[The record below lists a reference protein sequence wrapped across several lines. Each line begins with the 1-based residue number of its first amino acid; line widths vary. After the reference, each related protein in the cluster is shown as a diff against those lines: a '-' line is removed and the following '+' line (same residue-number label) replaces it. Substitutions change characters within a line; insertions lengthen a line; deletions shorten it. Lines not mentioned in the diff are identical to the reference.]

1 MPSLFSRLK
10 SLNPPTKIKVKSPQT
25 PYFEPISTPTWEDA
39 WARNSVEP
47 EEVQELLHACLLEVK
62 ARGLDT
68 PFVLLPYRPNSDTS
82 AVRTFIRHYFEQ
94 KLCGD
99 ELVQE
104 LRLTNP
110 LVLCSVMK
118 WCWSR
123 LTGGVVGWEAYEL
136 FRVGELDSNMARYSF
151 ATFVPLSVD
160 SDARSKII
168 FDFFDLLSAIAAHSK
183 ANGLGGRKLSRL
195 AGWWAFDQSEDG
207 NGFEGGYSKWTSAA
221 DATSH
226 LFFAYLRSLS
236 PDSSKGLSGI
246 SILPVSLQ
254 KLLEET
260 DYPPKPLKRMQSK
273 TPRVLMI
280 VETISPTPFS
290 LLRRA
295 NRFQYRDE
303 DKALMEFAEYIDP
316 VESLTDECRR
326 VLSLISSANQS
337 QAFSS
342 KDLEGMS
349 DISWSRFEDV
359 GFSDGFDI
367 KEEENGVSF
376 ARRYPQILEKTNLA
390 RNATGRPTTPSWAEF
405 LSSGFVNELKSV
417 PSPLLL
423 PPDLSLP
430 PITIRSQSSHSHS
443 VERDESVLEPGEL
456 ASIAKFYL
464 DDAFWWVWISS
475 LSAEESPERKAA
487 FGRCALVET
496 IIPNGRW
503 LLIEEKIKG
512 AVSAPV
518 EGAYIAEKKNF
529 WGRSKR
535 NKGSSRRR
543 SAGKPISGSTNNMSS
558 QSLHSKK
565 ASPNSDSHARIQ
577 AAAAKLQEEQN
588 NVQQQS
594 GLLVERTD
602 DTISMKTSSVF
613 TLQPMVISEASSAM
627 KWANKYDRD
636 TFRKSY
642 LANVNSGRGFAIS
655 PTSNEHPKSPDT
667 SGTMKNDAQS
677 ISSPYLQSLPEPSQ
691 ELTPNTTRFSTTP
704 HFTKY
709 QTKPSGEDVAT
720 ESQKA
725 QNRLQKVPSSVSGVR
740 PSIDEKALANE
751 GYQARKNS
759 KKNGSGGGFKKL
771 FGRNKAQNSKGTDC
785 SRPPQVTAG
794 REAMEQK
801 KKSKSIGRSLSGL
814 RKKSLSIS
822 EKRSGAPSPST
833 TGAAES
839 HEDKMNLSP
848 QPAPARILSPDDS
861 LSRLSTNEAREAQKA
876 FSSFDQGLPE
886 NGLEEG
892 KSRRDNDSYSDT
904 ASNTQW
910 EENEAINKPEDQLSH
925 LKEFDTEESEMKQSE
940 EQMKGENESGVAK
953 DEEEPNGE
961 ESIEVRVA
969 RIKARVAQLTGTST
983 PTPLSPSG
991 MHPIESED
999 QIKK

>member
-10 SLNPPTKIKVKSPQT
+10 SLNPPTKTKVKSPLT
-25 PYFEPISTPTWEDA
+25 PSFEPISTPTWEDA

-47 EEVQELLHACLLEVK
+47 EEVQELLHGCLLEVK

-68 PFVLLPYRPNSDTS
+68 PFILLPYRPTSDPS
-82 AVRTFIRHYFEQ
+82 AARTFIRNYFEQ
-94 KLCGD
+94 KLRGD

-110 LVLCSVMK
+110 LALCSVMK

-123 LTGGVVGWEAYEL
+123 LAGGVVGWEAYEL

-207 NGFEGGYSKWTSAA
+207 NGFEGGYMKWTSAA

-260 DYPPKPLKRMQSK
+260 DYPPKPLKRLQSK
-273 TPRVLMI
+273 IPRVLLI

-337 QAFSS
+337 QAFNS

-349 DISWSRFEDV
+349 DMSWSKFEDV

-367 KEEENGVSF
+367 QEEEDGVSF
-376 ARRYPQILEKTNLA
+376 ARRYPQISEKTNLA

-443 VERDESVLEPGEL
+443 VNRGESELEPGEL

-496 IIPNGRW
+496 IIPDGRW
-503 LLIEEKIKG
+503 LLIEEKVKG

-518 EGAYIAEKKNF
+518 EGAYIAEKKSF

-535 NKGSSRRR
+535 NKGSSRRK
-543 SAGKPISGSTNNMSS
+543 SVGKPISESNNNMSS
-558 QSLHSKK
+558 QSLNSNK
-565 ASPNSDSHARIQ
+565 AIPNSDSHARIQ
-577 AAAAKLQEEQN
+577 AAAARLQEEQN
-588 NVQQQS
+588 IVLQEP
-594 GLLVERTD
+594 GLRVGKTD
-602 DTISMKTSSVF
+602 DAISMKTSSVF
-613 TLQPMVISEASSAM
+613 TLQPLIVSEASSAM

-642 LANVNSGRGFAIS
+642 LANVNSGRGFANS
-655 PTSNEHPKSPDT
+655 PTPYEHPKSPDT
-667 SGTMKNDAQS
+667 SGTMKNDSQS
-677 ISSPYLQSLPEPSQ
+677 ISSSISSPHFQSLPEPPH
-691 ELTPNTTRFSTTP
+691 ELTPNSARFSTTP

-709 QTKPSGEDVAT
+709 QTKPLVEDVMI

-725 QNRLQKVPSSVSGVR
+725 QNKLQEIPSSVPEVR
-740 PSIDEKALANE
+740 PSIDGEVLVNE
-751 GYQARKNS
+751 GQQARKNS
-759 KKNGSGGGFKKL
+759 KKNGPGGGFKKL
-771 FGRNKAQNSKGTDC
+771 FGRNKSQNSKGTDN
-785 SRPPQVTAG
+785 SHPPQVTAG
-794 REAMEQK
+794 REAVEQK
-801 KKSKSIGRSLSGL
+801 KKSKSVSRSLSGF
-814 RKKSLSIS
+814 RKKSLS

-839 HEDKMNLSP
+839 LEDKMNLSP
-848 QPAPARILSPDDS
+848 KPAPARIFSNDDT
-861 LSRLSTNEAREAQKA
+861 LSRLSTNEAKEAQKA

-892 KSRRDNDSYSDT
+892 TSRRDNDSYSDT
-904 ASNTQW
+904 ASKTQG
-910 EENEAINKPEDQLSH
+910 EENEDTNQPENQLAH
-925 LKEFDTEESEMKQSE
+925 LKKSNTREAEVKQSE
-940 EQMKGENESGVAK
+940 EQTKSENESGVAK
-953 DEEEPNGE
+953 EEEPSGE

-983 PTPLSPSG
+983 STPSSP
-991 MHPIESED
+991 
-999 QIKK
+999 